1 MMNSSDQ
8 KQLNND
14 DEVSLKDFILKIQR
28 VWHYLLKKW
37 KPILIVSLIGGSIG
51 ITYSILKK
59 PIYKAMLSFAV
70 ENDKGGGSLSLASQF
85 GLDIG
90 GGSSG
95 GAFSGDNLIELMHSR
110 FIIEKALLTTVTIN
124 GKKETLAELYISF
137 NKFRD
142 DWNLNPK
149 LKNIQYLPNAD
160 RSKFTLVQ
168 DSVLGGISGAILGK
182 NLTVEKTDKKLS
194 IINVNVESKNE
205 LFSKYFAEVLA
216 KDVSDF
222 YIETKTKKTAE
233 SVGILQRQTDSVR
246 RILNESISGLAT
258 SIDVAPNLNPTRQ
271 ILRVPSQ
278 KRQIDVSVNNAI
290 LSELVKNLEAAKIS
304 LRQETPLIQVIDSP
318 ILPLE
323 KIRFGKL
330 KGLVIGVVLG
340 GFLSSIVILAINF
353 FKKVMADE

>member
-1 MMNSSDQ
+1 MINNSGQ
-8 KQLNND
+8 EQLSND
-14 DEVSLKDFILKIQR
+14 DEVSLKDLILKIQR
-28 VWHYLLKKW
+28 IWHYLLKKW

-70 ENDKGGGSLSLASQF
+70 ENDKGGSLSLASQF

-90 GGSSG
+90 GGSGG